1 MATHHPGGERKRR
14 VSLIVRISL
23 ALFATLASGA
33 LAWTLLGSHTAGR
46 AASTFNEYPTK
57 LNPWGVALD
66 PSHGNIWVAEPNCDA
81 SPVCPATTPPGAIAR
96 YKMATPGTN
105 SRTFTAPAAYNP
117 VFLRLD
123 QTGNV
128 WFTDPTHNAI
138 GKLNPVANTWTEWTV
153 PTINVAPYDLIFDK
167 NGNLWFTE
175 FLGNGVG
182 FFKPGTQTFVE
193 TKTPSAN
200 SAPYGITKDTS
211 GNIWIAEN
219 GLSKIAMFKPT
230 FTGTGIIIKEFPIET
245 GTTPTPHLITAD
257 SAGKIWY
264 SEGFSGNVGKY
275 DPVLKTHTDYP
286 VSAGLTQ
293 THISGIGVDS
303 TGQVWFTDSLAARIS
318 ALNPTTGTITVIQIG
333 FSGAHPHDGLVVDGH
348 NNVWITELYG
358 YRLGEVLASI
368 SPTPSPTASA
378 TV

>member
-1 MATHHPGGERKRR
+1 MATHHPGGESKRR

-23 ALFATLASGA
+23 ALFATIASGA
-33 LAWTLLGSHTAGR
+33 MAWTLLGSHTAGR

-66 PSHGNIWVAEPNCDA
+66 PAHGNVWVAEPNCDA
-81 SPVCPATTPPGAIAR
+81 SPVCPTTAPAGAIGR

-105 SRTFTAPAAYNP
+105 SKTFAAPAAYNP
-117 VFLRLD
+117 VFVRLD

-128 WFTDPTHNAI
+128 WFTDPSHNAI
-138 GKLNPVANTWTEWTV
+138 GKLNPVTSTWTEWTV
-153 PTINVAPYDLIFDK
+153 PTVNAAPYDLIFDK

-175 FLGNGVG
+175 ILGNGVG
-182 FFKPGTQTFVE
+182 FFKPSTQTFVE

-200 SAPYGITKDTS
+200 SSPYGITKDAL

-230 FTGTGIIIKEFPIET
+230 VTGTGIIIKEFPIET

-264 SEGFSGNVGKY
+264 SEGFAGKVGKY

-286 VSAGLTQ
+286 VAAGLTQ

-303 TGQVWFTDSLAARIS
+303 TGQVWFTDSLAARIGT
-318 ALNPTTGTITVIQIG
+318 LNPTTGTVTVIQIG
-333 FSGAHPHDGLVVDGH
+333 YAGAHPHDGLVVDAS
-348 NNVWITELYG
+348 NNTWITELYG
-358 YRLGEVLASI
+358 YRLGEVLAS
-368 SPTPSPTASA
+368 STPTPSPTASA

>member
-1 MATHHPGGERKRR
+1 MTTHHPGGESKRR
-14 VSLIVRISL
+14 VILIVRISL

-46 AASTFNEYPTK
+46 AASTFNEYPTQ
-57 LNPWGVALD
+57 LQPWGIVLD
-66 PSHGNIWVAEPNCDA
+66 NAHGNVWVAEPNCNA
-81 SPVCPATTPPGAIAR
+81 SPVCSGTVTPGAIGR
-96 YKMATPGTN
+96 YKMATPSLN
-105 SRTFTAPAAYNP
+105 PKMFAPPATYNP

-123 QTGNV
+123 KTGNI

-138 GKLNPVANTWTEWTV
+138 GKLNPVTNAWTEWTV
-153 PTINVAPYDLIFDK
+153 PTVNAAPYDLTFDK

-175 FLGNGVG
+175 ILGNSVG
-182 FFKPGTQTFVE
+182 FFIPSTQTFVE

-200 SAPYGITKDTS
+200 SSPYGIAKDAL

-230 FTGTGIIIKEFPIET
+230 VTGTGIIIKEFPIET
-245 GTTPTPHLITAD
+245 GTTPTPHLITTD

-303 TGQVWFTDSLAARIS
+303 TGQVWFTDSLAARIGT
-318 ALNPTTGTITVIQIG
+318 LNPTTGTVTIIQIG
-333 FSGAHPHDGLVVDGH
+333 FAGAHPHDGLVVDAS

-358 YRLGEVLASI
+358 YRLGEVLAS
-368 SPTPSPTASA
+368 STPTPSPTASA

>member
-1 MATHHPGGERKRR
+1 MTTHHPGGESKRR
-14 VSLIVRISL
+14 VILIVRISL

-46 AASTFNEYPTK
+46 AASTFNEYPTQ
-57 LNPWGVALD
+57 LQPWGIVLD
-66 PSHGNIWVAEPNCDA
+66 NAHGNVWVAEPNCNA
-81 SPVCPATTPPGAIAR
+81 SPVCSGTVTPGAIGR
-96 YKMATPGTN
+96 YKMATPG
-105 SRTFTAPAAYNP
+105 SSPKTFAPPATYNP

-123 QTGNV
+123 KTGNI

-138 GKLNPVANTWTEWTV
+138 GKLNPVTNAWTEWTV
-153 PTINVAPYDLIFDK
+153 PTVNAAPYDLTFDK

-175 FLGNGVG
+175 ILGNSVG
-182 FFKPGTQTFVE
+182 FFIPSTQTFVE

-200 SAPYGITKDTS
+200 SSPYGIAKDAL

-230 FTGTGIIIKEFPIET
+230 VTGTGIIIKEFPIET
-245 GTTPTPHLITAD
+245 GTTPTPHLITTD

-303 TGQVWFTDSLAARIS
+303 TGQVWFTDSLAARIGT
-318 ALNPTTGTITVIQIG
+318 LNPTTGTVTIIQIG
-333 FSGAHPHDGLVVDGH
+333 FAGAHPHDGLVVDAS

-358 YRLGEVLASI
+358 YRLGEVLAS
-368 SPTPSPTASA
+368 STPTPSPTASA